1 MVVGSCSPSAV
12 EGQRTWQE
20 TVPVVNACAC
30 ELVFRIARLPARLV
44 LPENLRTRPAAFEG
58 VMDIPPSLRHLFHG
72 SFAVV
77 DAHQMRHTAWGSP
90 EGVAL
95 IDSAGCAAPSHPTGG
110 ERPPCHALTLF
121 VRALRSVQPPLSRRA
136 GSQGSARAGASDQGV
151 QDSRLAR
158 APLPHG
164 VR

>member
-1 MVVGSCSPSAV
+1 MHINLYFDIKRSYFSYPPQTC
-12 EGQRTWQE
+12 ER
-20 TVPVVNACAC
+20 VPDS
-30 ELVFRIARLPARLV
+30 
-44 LPENLRTRPAAFEG
+44 FEG
-58 VMDIPPSLRHLFHG
+58 VMDIPPCLRHLFHG

-95 IDSAGCAAPSHPTGG
+95 IDSAGCAAPSRPTGG
-110 ERPPCHALTLF
+110 ERPPFHALTLF